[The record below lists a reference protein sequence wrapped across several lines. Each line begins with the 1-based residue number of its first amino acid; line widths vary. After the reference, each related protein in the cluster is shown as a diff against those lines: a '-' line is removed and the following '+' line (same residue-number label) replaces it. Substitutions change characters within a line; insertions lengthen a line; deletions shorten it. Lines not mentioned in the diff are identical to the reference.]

1 MHILISLLLL
11 IATLH
16 ASDKVQVKAESFEAD
31 EKKNISIF
39 KGNVHLEKSDDSLRA
54 DIVTIYFD
62 KNKHPLRYE
71 ATGNVS
77 FKVSVE
83 NKSLYSGKAGKL
95 IYRPSSNTY
104 QLFDDVVVEDII
116 SERKL
121 MGNEVTLNLDS
132 GHAKVIGKKKKP
144 VVMTFSVDEKE
155 K

>member
-1 MHILISLLLL
+1 MHILVSLLLL
-11 IATLH
+11 ISTLY
-16 ASDKVQVKAESFEAD
+16 ASDMVQVKAESFEAD

-39 KGNVHLEKSDDSLRA
+39 KGNVHLEKLDDSLKA

-77 FKVSVE
+77 FKVSVD

-104 QLFDDVVVEDII
+104 QLFDSVVVEDIV